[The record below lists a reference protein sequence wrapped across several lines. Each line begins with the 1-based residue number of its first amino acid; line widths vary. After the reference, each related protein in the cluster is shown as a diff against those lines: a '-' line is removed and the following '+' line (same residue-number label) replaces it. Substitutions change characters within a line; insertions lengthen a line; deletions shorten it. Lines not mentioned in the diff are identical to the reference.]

1 MVNVYRSIG
10 NFESGSA
17 LLTWLHRIV
26 VNSALMKLRTRKR
39 HPEEDIE
46 QYLPRFLEDGHQ
58 RIPSTPWTKSAPES
72 AQTVLER
79 EELRA
84 AVRAAIDK
92 LPEAYRIVL
101 QLRDIEETQHRR
113 NRGNP
118 RHHEQRRQDPVT
130 PRPTGT
136 EDPAGPFHE
145 TRQMTPTC
153 QQLIDF
159 LDDYV
164 TGDLPPDRAEGFETH
179 LPDAP
184 PASPTS
190 PATASTIHITQQISH
205 IEIED
210 IPADLLT
217 AILATVTTRK

>member
-1 MVNVYRSIG
+1 MTTLASDRDAALIAGLQAGESGAFETLLRDYGPRLLRLARRLLPNEEDARDALQDAMVNVYRSIG

-72 AQTVLER
+72 AQSVLER

-101 QLRDIEETQHRR
+101 QLRDIEELSTAETAEILGVTSNVVKIRLHRARQALRTLLDPSMR
-113 NRGNP
+113 N
-118 RHHEQRRQDPVT
+118 E
-130 PRPTGT
+130 
-136 EDPAGPFHE
+136 
-145 TRQMTPTC
+145 
-153 QQLIDF
+153 
-159 LDDYV
+159 
-164 TGDLPPDRAEGFETH
+164 
-179 LPDAP
+179 
-184 PASPTS
+184 
-190 PATASTIHITQQISH
+190 
-205 IEIED
+205 
-210 IPADLLT
+210 
-217 AILATVTTRK
+217 KK